1 MTARAHVR
9 GNIPL
14 VAEVRIIHPD
24 ERETEVASGAMTR
37 IAGVSESLTGAT
49 GIHLA
54 TATIPPGCESG
65 AHIHLNCES
74 ALYIIKGYGKF
85 MVGEK
90 LDRAIAFGPGD
101 YLFVPPGAPH
111 KPVNDGAET
120 IEMVVAR
127 NAPVEIVEEY
137 RPPAGLTSH
146 QHPGSAS
153 SS

>member
-1 MTARAHVR
+1 M
-9 GNIPL
+9 
-14 VAEVRIIHPD
+14 AEVRIIHPN
-24 ERETEVASGAMTR
+24 ERETEIASGAMTR

-54 TATIPPGCESG
+54 TATIPAGCSSSP
-65 AHIHLNCES
+65 HIHLNCES
-74 ALYIIKGYGKF
+74 ALYIIKGHGKF

-90 LDRAIAFGPGD
+90 LDQTIEFGPGD

-111 KPVNDGAET
+111 QPVNDGKET

-137 RPPAGLTSH
+137 PAAG
-146 QHPGSAS
+146 AI
-153 SS
+153 

>member
-1 MTARAHVR
+1 MAD
-9 GNIPL
+9 I
-14 VAEVRIIHPD
+14 RIVHPD
-24 ERETEVASGAMTR
+24 QRETEIASAGMTR

-54 TATIPPGCESG
+54 VATIPPACSSS
-65 AHIHLNCES
+65 AHVHLNCES
-74 ALYIIKGYGKF
+74 ALYIIKGHGKF

-90 LDRAIAFGPGD
+90 LDHAIAFGPGD

-111 KPVNDGAET
+111 QPVNDGDET

-137 RPPAGLTSH
+137 PRWARRTAPSRPPLVPRRHNRKGAW
-146 QHPGSAS
+146 
-153 SS
+153 